1 MAPLAYV
8 STKRNSSEN
17 ECTGQDNEKFI
28 EISKKNIRKLAR
40 DTESARSKLTG
51 RSESMGSKLAS
62 PEDRENTQKG
72 TR

>member
-17 ECTGQDNEKFI
+17 ECTGQDNEKFV
-28 EISKKNIRKLAR
+28 EFSQKIRKKLAR

-62 PEDRENTQKG
+62 PDDREYKQKG
-72 TR
+72 AR